1 MLTADTDRAEV
12 RTDLPAY
19 TRAVLGGGEGGG
31 EGVFQIDDSPLTV
44 LLRPSMNQNR
54 ESQLIIRTVDRSL
67 VTAFM
72 ARFIHSREVLT

>member
-1 MLTADTDRAEV
+1 MLTADTDRADV

-19 TRAVLGGGEGGG
+19 RRAVLGGGGGA

-54 ESQLIIRTVDRSL
+54 ESQLIIRTVDGSL
-67 VTAFM
+67 VTAFT
-72 ARFIHSREVLT
+72 ARFIHSMEVLT

>member
-1 MLTADTDRAEV
+1 MLTADTDRAGV

-19 TRAVLGGGEGGG
+19 TRAVLGGGEGGGEG

-54 ESQLIIRTVDRSL
+54 ESQLIIRTVR
-67 VTAFM
+67 
-72 ARFIHSREVLT
+72 